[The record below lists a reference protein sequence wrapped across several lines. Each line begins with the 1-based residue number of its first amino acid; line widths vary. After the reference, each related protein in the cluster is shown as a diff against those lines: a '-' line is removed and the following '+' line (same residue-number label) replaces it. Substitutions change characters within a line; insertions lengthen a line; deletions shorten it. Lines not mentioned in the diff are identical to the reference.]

1 MGSMRRPKRP
11 ATPKRNAAPPSG
23 GRRWAVYR
31 IGKPQ
36 KFVGFISD
44 APDEATARRL
54 AIDAYQVPENWRGHL
69 IAYRE

>member
-1 MGSMRRPKRP
+1 MRQPKRP
-11 ATPKRNAAPPSG
+11 AIKPAAKRVPPNS
-23 GRRWAVYR
+23 RRWAVYR

-36 KFVGFISD
+36 KLVGFIPD